1 MRYSNAISWI
11 TGVEADPGG
20 LTLQIGWDGD
30 EAVLELVVPSA
41 VQAAPSI
48 AHSGFL
54 AALADHV
61 MGFVAAQQDGRAAVT
76 RQMTVEY
83 LAPTYTSQLLT
94 VRARAESV
102 TERTVTVSL
111 DGTKDHSGHVAFRV
125 RGDYVRVSPSRRH
138 FSQAP
143 ADYDTLEERFDPTQI
158 FGWLVDALKDA
169 YRPGALG
176 SSLVLALDVSDARP
190 RHWNIRAIDE
200 SLTIEAGD
208 TAVWDVRFAGT
219 VKTWRE
225 LVYRRTTAEQLLAAG
240 SAAIDDP
247 RGLLPSLL
255 AALATSLV
263 GTAGGS
269 PRPQVTPA
277 GFF

>member
-1 MRYSNAISWI
+1 MAAARSRGRPECARRCGNALQQRDPWI
-11 TGVEADPGG
+11 TGDEADACG
-20 LTLQIGWDGD
+20 LTLQIGWDAD
-30 EAVLELVVPSA
+30 EAVLKPVVPSA
-41 VQAAPSI
+41 MQAAPAI
-48 AHSGFL
+48 AHGGFL

-76 RQMTVEY
+76 RQMTVDY
-83 LAPTYTSQLLT
+83 LAPTYTSQVLT

-111 DGTKDHSGHVAFRV
+111 EGTRDDSGQVTFRA

-143 ADYDTLEERFDPTQI
+143 VDYDTLEERFDPTQI
-158 FGWLVDALKDA
+158 FGWLMDAFKDA

-176 SSLVLALDVSDARP
+176 SPLLLALEVSDASP
-190 RHWNIRAIDE
+190 RHWKVRATDE

-208 TAVWDVRFAGT
+208 TADWDVRFAGT
-219 VKTWRE
+219 VKSWRE
-225 LVYRRTTAEQLLAAG
+225 LVYRRTTAEQLLAEG

-247 RGLLPSLL
+247 RALLPSLL
-255 AALATSLV
+255 AALAT
-263 GTAGGS
+263 
-269 PRPQVTPA
+269 
-277 GFF
+277 